1 MKNKIVLYA
10 VFFMVALVNSCSYLD
25 IAPDNIPTM
34 DMVFTTRQNA
44 EKMLFTCYAY
54 MPEHASDTQNPG
66 IGASE
71 ETWNCSEKTYYYSN
85 STSFSIAKGNQ
96 NSNDPYLNYWS
107 GGRDGKNMFI
117 AIRDCNIFIEN
128 VDKVPDMTDTEKK
141 RWKAEVKVL
150 KAFYHYWLLQLYGP
164 IPFMEKNIDVAASP
178 EEVKSV
184 REPVDDVV
192 AKIVTLLDE
201 AIAEDGLPLNIRV
214 QLTELGRLTKPAA
227 LAIKAKVL
235 MLAAS
240 PLFNGNPDFADYKND
255 EGVTLINPELDLK
268 KWEAARDALKEAIN
282 VAHEA
287 GHALYT
293 FDEMMMD
300 RISDTTKLELT
311 LRNTITGR
319 FTKELIWGMSNNS
332 TESLMNISNAPL
344 TSYQQGK
351 EIPRTISMHNPTLDV
366 AEQFYTSHGVPIDQ
380 DKTWDYKNRYE
391 VDVVPPS
398 HAYYIENEART
409 AKLNYYRE
417 PRYYAWVGFD
427 CGKWFNMEAPDD
439 KQALAVHNKA
449 GEMAGRVLDNYCIT
463 GFFAKKLVNY
473 KLVLTQASNTAGS
486 CSYAFPII
494 RLADLYLLYAEALNE
509 CKSAPDA
516 EVYEYIQQVRDKA
529 GLDKETGGLKQTWA
543 TYSNKPDMPL
553 TKQGMRDII
562 HCERMIELSFEGQR
576 FFDLR
581 RWRKSMEYCNKPIR
595 GWNVSEKT
603 ESGYY
608 QVKYIYFPKF
618 TPRDYFWPI
627 KLNDIYVNRK
637 LKQSP
642 LW

>member
-10 VFFMVALVNSCSYLD
+10 VFFMAALVNSCSYLD

-192 AKIVTLLDE
+192 VKIVALLDE

-255 EGVTLINPELDLK
+255 EGVTLINSELDLK

-300 RISDTTKLELT
+300 HISDTTKLELT
-311 LRNTITGR
+311 LRNTI
-319 FTKELIWGMSNNS
+319 
-332 TESLMNISNAPL
+332 
-344 TSYQQGK
+344 
-351 EIPRTISMHNPTLDV
+351 D
-366 AEQFYTSHGVPIDQ
+366 
-380 DKTWDYKNRYE
+380 
-391 VDVVPPS
+391 
-398 HAYYIENEART
+398 
-409 AKLNYYRE
+409 
-417 PRYYAWVGFD
+417 
-427 CGKWFNMEAPDD
+427 
-439 KQALAVHNKA
+439 
-449 GEMAGRVLDNYCIT
+449 
-463 GFFAKKLVNY
+463 
-473 KLVLTQASNTAGS
+473 
-486 CSYAFPII
+486 
-494 RLADLYLLYAEALNE
+494 
-509 CKSAPDA
+509 
-516 EVYEYIQQVRDKA
+516 
-529 GLDKETGGLKQTWA
+529 
-543 TYSNKPDMPL
+543 
-553 TKQGMRDII
+553 
-562 HCERMIELSFEGQR
+562 
-576 FFDLR
+576 
-581 RWRKSMEYCNKPIR
+581 RKS
-595 GWNVSEKT
+595 V
-603 ESGYY
+603 
-608 QVKYIYFPKF
+608 V
-618 TPRDYFWPI
+618 
-627 KLNDIYVNRK
+627 
-637 LKQSP
+637 
-642 LW
+642 